1 MDAEGNVR
9 RTGKAVEIKEEPE
22 MQMRLGLIRRMEGIM
37 AIIMMSLVNGVL
49 V

>member
-1 MDAEGNVR
+1 MSGAQ
-9 RTGKAVEIKEEPE
+9 AEIKEEPE
-22 MQMRLGLIRRMEGIM
+22 MQMRVGLIRRMEGIM